1 MARARDPNRDKAFE
15 IYRQHDGNITNRAI
29 AEMLGVPEKTIGSWK
44 SKSKDNWDAQLN
56 GVLQSNE
63 RSTPNKKAPKEEKK
77 KAVESEEVIHFD
89 EVGDDGLTDKQR
101 LFCMYYVKTFNQ
113 TVAAIKAGYTRDSAH
128 VQGSRLLRNDKVID
142 EIKRL
147 KGELRKGLFIDAMD
161 VLEKY
166 VQIAFADITDFV
178 EFGRERVQL
187 IGAFGPVTDDNDN
200 PVMVER
206 DFVKFKE
213 YDEVDGTLITEIK
226 MGKDGVSVKL
236 ADKMKALDFL
246 SKHMDL
252 LNENERKQ
260 LQVEKT
266 KAEIAK
272 VKSETKGLN
281 IAQARGVDLSKLSTE
296 ELRALATRNK
306 R

>member
-1 MARARDPNRDKAFE
+1 MA
-15 IYRQHDGNITNRAI
+15 
-29 AEMLGVPEKTIGSWK
+29 
-44 SKSKDNWDAQLN
+44 NWDEIKHEYETTKITLAKLAEKYEIPLGTIKSQKSRDTKN
-56 GVLQSNE
+56 G
-63 RSTPNKKAPKEEKK
+63 TPWVRDGTKKDATKTEKVATIEEVAKPKK

-147 KGELRKGLFIDAMD
+147 KGELRKDIFIDAMD

-187 IGAFGPVTDDNDN
+187 IGAFGPVTDDNND
-200 PVMVER
+200 PVMVDR

-296 ELRALATRNK
+296 ELRALAARNK

>member
-1 MARARDPNRDKAFE
+1 MEWKKIKDEYETTDITLKDLAEKHDIKLGTLKSRKSRDAK
-15 IYRQHDGNITNRAI
+15 DGNPWTRDATKK
-29 AEMLGVPEKTIGSWK
+29 EKVATIEEVAK
-44 SKSKDNWDAQLN
+44 
-56 GVLQSNE
+56 
-63 RSTPNKKAPKEEKK
+63 PKKT
-77 KAVESEEVIHFD
+77 AVESEEVIHFD

-128 VQGSRLLRNDKVID
+128 VQGSRLLRNDKVVD

-187 IGAFGPVTDDNDN
+187 IGAFGPVTDDNN
-200 PVMVER
+200 EPVMVDR

-260 LQVEKT
+260 LQVEQLKF
-266 KAEIAK
+266 KNEAIRMDVEK
-272 VKSETKGLN
+272 QKREEPVGSESNKYAYMTPEQRREAIERLKGMN
-281 IAQARGVDLSKLSTE
+281 G
-296 ELRALATRNK
+296 
-306 R
+306 